1 MGQKVRLDS
10 WFWRS
15 FLRMAFIPLLLMALV
30 FLLLYWA
37 SVQLIYQENSRTV
50 GEVSKAFMPRA
61 VQGQARALTE
71 RLNAVSGMTQL
82 LADQTLHA
90 LQTPYQPTPDEQAR
104 YAKTAEGALVTTRDN
119 GGAAAFYSG
128 IVPLGPQQ
136 QQVIQRSAQLD
147 LFLKH
152 AKAANP
158 LVTQLYLNTK
168 DSYNRIYPYFDVR
181 TQYPAKMDIPSFNF
195 YYEADGQHNPA
206 RKPVWT
212 DAYLD
217 PAGQGWMVS
226 SIAPV
231 WQGNTLQAVVGI
243 DITLK
248 TIVNELLAMDLPWHA
263 YAMLIGRDGTILA
276 LPPQGE
282 NDWGLQEVG
291 TQGYTGA
298 IRQNVFKPQQYRIDL
313 HPEGRRLATQMAR
326 APTGLVT
333 LRLSHGGREVVAW
346 SQVAGPNWT
355 MLMVAEEP
363 VILAAA
369 TQLHERMAMTGWLM
383 LAGLLV
389 FYIVFLALLARRV
402 HQMSQQVTQP
412 LSSFQQA
419 VAQIGAGQYST
430 AIAAPPIVE
439 LDMLG
444 QHIGQMAD
452 KLARAAQVEDDA
464 RQQVEKALSRERQLN
479 QQHQHFIEVL
489 SHEVRTPL
497 AQIDSVVQALQRRGA
512 SLDADM
518 LAARLGLIRDAAQRL
533 GTTLERSLRAL
544 LPVSDNG
551 EPAAPV
557 NLARLLDDIASR
569 NGLAERLQYQ
579 LAAPYSPPLRASLLR
594 VVLEELL
601 RNAVSHGGG
610 QPQLSS
616 QMDGQAWVLRLS
628 DGGPALPPDELESL
642 AAPFYR
648 RLADRAD
655 GSGLGLTM
663 VAHFIDAMG
672 GQLLL
677 SSAEGEGLIVTMH
690 FPLTGLEHDRS

>member
-15 FLRMAFIPLLLMALV
+15 FLRMAFIPLLLMAIV

-50 GEVSKAFMPRA
+50 DEVSKAFMPRA

-71 RLNAVSGMTQL
+71 RLNAVSVMTQL
-82 LADQTLHA
+82 LADQTLLA
-90 LQTPYQPTPDEQAR
+90 LQTPYQPPPGEQAR
-104 YAKTAEGALVTTRDN
+104 YAKTPEGTLVTTRDN

-128 IVPLGPQQ
+128 NVPLGPQQ
-136 QQVIQRSAQLD
+136 QQVIQRSVQLD
-147 LFLKH
+147 PFLKH

-158 LVTQLYLNTK
+158 LITQLYLNTK

-181 TQYPAKMDIPSFNF
+181 TQYPPKMDIPAFNF

-231 WQGNTLQAVVGI
+231 WQGDTLQGVVGI

-282 NDWGLQEVG
+282 NDWGLQELG
-291 TQGYTGA
+291 TQGYPGA
-298 IRQNVFKPQQYRIDL
+298 LRQNVFKPQQYRIDL
-313 HPEGRRLATQMAR
+313 HPEGRRLADRMAL
-326 APTGLVT
+326 APSGLIT
-333 LRLSHGGREVVAW
+333 LALSHGGREVVAW
-346 SQVAGPNWT
+346 SQVAGPGWT

-363 VILAAA
+363 VILAEA
-369 TQLHERMAMTGWLM
+369 TQLHDRMTMTGWLM

-402 HQMSQQVTQP
+402 HQMSQQVTRP

-419 VAQIGAGQYST
+419 VAQIGAGRYSM
-430 AIAAPPIVE
+430 AIAAQPIVE
-439 LDMLG
+439 LDRLG

-452 KLARAAQVEDDA
+452 KLSQAASMEDDA
-464 RQQVEKALSRERQLN
+464 RRQVEKALSRERLLN

-497 AQIDSVVQALQRRGA
+497 AQIDSVVQALQRRGI
-512 SLDADM
+512 SLDADTLGSR
-518 LAARLGLIRDAAQRL
+518 LALIRDAGQRL
-533 GTTLERSLRAL
+533 GTTLDRSLRAL
-544 LPVSDNG
+544 LPVGDNG
-551 EPAAPV
+551 EPVAPV
-557 NLARLLDDIASR
+557 NLAQLLDEVANSI
-569 NGLAERLQYQ
+569 GLAGRLQSQ
-579 LAAPYSPPLRASLLR
+579 LAAPFSPPLRASHLR

-601 RNAVSHGGG
+601 RNATSHGGG
-610 QPQLSS
+610 KPQCSS
-616 QMDGQAWVLRLS
+616 QVQGEAWVLRLS
-628 DGGPALPPDELESL
+628 DGGAALPQDELDSL
-642 AAPFYR
+642 LAPFYR
-648 RLADRAD
+648 RAADRAD

-663 VAHFIDAMG
+663 VAHFVDAMG
-672 GQLLL
+672 GQLRLA
-677 SSAEGEGLIVTMH
+677 SAEGEGLIVTIH
-690 FPLTGLEHDRS
+690 FPLTGSAHDRS